1 MSMSISSVGRGSSA
15 GVDTSKMASMMAT
28 KMMSDLDPNNTGKVS
43 KEQFVSGLTAKG
55 VSSEDA
61 TKMYDAIDTKKNGSI
76 GKSDIETAIKN
87 GNLKPPS
94 GGPRVAGDPG
104 GSGKSGG
111 SGGVGGVGG
120 ASSSSTTYAAAD
132 TNQDGVVSGQEE
144 AVYVIKHPS
153 AFSTESNKN
162 DPSKLGKN
170 VDKLV

>member
-1 MSMSISSVGRGSSA
+1 MA
-15 GVDTSKMASMMAT
+15 SKMAI
-28 KMMSDLDPNNTGKVS
+28 KMMSDLDPNNTGKIS
-43 KEQFVSGLTAKG
+43 KDQFVSGLTAKG
-55 VSSEDA
+55 VSGDDA
-61 TKMYDAIDTKKNGSI
+61 TKMYDSIDTKKTGSI
-76 GKSDIETAIKN
+76 GKSDIETAIKS

-120 ASSSSTTYAAAD
+120 ASSSSTNYAAAD
-132 TNQDGVVSGQEE
+132 TDQDGVVSSQED
-144 AVYVIKHPS
+144 AVYAIKHPS
-153 AFSTESNKN
+153 ASSTVSNKT